1 MLMLNFL
8 TAIVDFFSAIGSF
21 LLNIVEGIAFILQMI
36 PQALGIVT
44 LSYGY
49 MPAALSVFA
58 MAGISVCIIYFLI
71 GR

>member
-1 MLMLNFL
+1 MQMLNFL
-8 TAIVDFFSAIGSF
+8 TVIVDFFSAIGSF
-21 LLNIVEGIAFILQMI
+21 LLNIVKGVLVIISMFPA
-36 PQALGIVT
+36 ALNIIT
-44 LSYGY
+44 LAYGY

>member
-1 MLMLNFL
+1 MLEFL
-8 TAIVDFFSAIGSF
+8 TAIVDFFSAIGSL
-21 LLNIVEGIAFILQMI
+21 LLNIVNGIVFILYMI
-36 PQALGIVT
+36 PDALGIVT

-58 MAGISVCIIYFLI
+58 MAGISVCIVYFLV